1 MRFGFHI
8 PITGGLGKVPSRA
21 VERGCDTIQI
31 FSRSPRLWRSRELKE
46 DEVALFR
53 AGIAQAGIQPLV
65 IHSQYL
71 VNLASSDASL
81 WERSWRSLA
90 EDFRRAEALGAQF
103 VVSHPG
109 SRGEGSLTEAIRR
122 AAEGIRCALNVG
134 ARHGSASLTT
144 GAAPMLLENTAGG
157 GSLLG
162 GNFEELAAI
171 AEACGSPESVGLCLD
186 TAHAYEAGHDIAS
199 KEGLEAVLSELDRLF
214 GLDRVRVVHA
224 NDSATAL
231 GSRRDRHW
239 DVGEGRIGEAGFRL
253 ILSHPRLRQLPFIM
267 ETPTFELERDLR
279 NMARIRRLASEVS
292 PPASSP
298 RLR

>member
-1 MRFGFHI
+1 M
-8 PITGGLGKVPSRA
+8 
-21 VERGCDTIQI
+21 
-31 FSRSPRLWRSRELKE
+31 
-46 DEVALFR
+46 
-53 AGIAQAGIQPLV
+53 AQAGIQPLV

-71 VNLASSDASL
+71 VNLASADASL

-109 SRGEGSLTEAIRR
+109 SRGEGSLGEGIRR
-122 AAEGIRCALNVG
+122 AAEAVSRALNVG
-134 ARHGSASLTT
+134 ARHSAFVAEATSAKQA
-144 GAAPMLLENTAGG
+144 AAPMLLENTAGG